1 MEETN
6 KYQPKYNN
14 IVIKRY
20 QNRKLYDTFN
30 STYVTLEDIG
40 NLVRHGQ
47 EVRIIDN
54 KSKEDLTSVT
64 LTQIIFEEEKK
75 KKNQLPLAILK
86 NIIRGSAEDL
96 FEFLRTNPVSSKPG
110 FHATLP
116 SGIQK
121 IVVGKNSDFPTDQG
135 DLYEEIRKLRQRIH
149 YLEKKLMVYEK
160 RPRV

>member
-6 KYQPKYNN
+6 KYQPTHDN

-20 QNRKLYDTFN
+20 QNRKLYDTIN

-40 NLVRHGQ
+40 NLIRHGQ
-47 EVRIIDN
+47 EVCIIDN

-75 KKNQLPLAILK
+75 KKNQLPLVILK

-96 FEFLRTNPVSSKPG
+96 FEFLRTNPTSSGLGSHTNFPN
-110 FHATLP
+110 
-116 SGIQK
+116 GIQK
-121 IVVGKNSDFPTDQG
+121 IAVGKNA
-135 DLYEEIRKLRQRIH
+135 DLSLDHNHLHEEIRKLRQRIH
-149 YLEKKLMVYEK
+149 HLEKKLMVYEK
-160 RPRV
+160 

>member
-6 KYQPKYNN
+6 KYQPTHDN

-20 QNRKLYDTFN
+20 QNRKLYDTLN

-40 NLVRHGQ
+40 NLIRHGQ
-47 EVRIIDN
+47 EVCIIDN

-96 FEFLRTNPVSSKPG
+96 FEFLRTNSAPSKPG
-110 FHATLP
+110 FHTGMP
-116 SGIQK
+116 NGIQK
-121 IVVGKNSDFPTDQG
+121 ITVGKNEDVSLDHNH
-135 DLYEEIRKLRQRIH
+135 LHEEIRKLRQRIH

-160 RPRV
+160 RSRV